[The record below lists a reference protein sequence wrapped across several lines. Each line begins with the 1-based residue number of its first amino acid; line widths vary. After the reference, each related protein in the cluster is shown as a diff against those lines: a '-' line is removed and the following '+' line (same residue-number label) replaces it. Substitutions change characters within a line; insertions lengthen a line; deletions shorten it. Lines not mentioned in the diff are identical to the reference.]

1 MLRERIIK
9 TVSIIGDLVP
19 VKWTCLISKKSCPIS
34 IMLIGLCFLGSLYIL
49 LFLDYMQLDIF

>member
-1 MLRERIIK
+1 MK
-9 TVSIIGDLVP
+9 KASTNDLVP